1 MKLLCISDTVE
12 PVLYGSGLNDYASGV
27 DAVISC
33 GDLPFE
39 YLEYIVTFLGR
50 PLYYVRGNHDPAPY
64 SKAPGGCIPLHGE
77 VVDIGDVV
85 LAGLSGCR
93 LYSGGPNQF
102 TEGEM
107 SRKAWA
113 LSARLRL
120 RALLRRPK
128 PLILVT
134 HSPPF
139 GIGDGEDPAHVG
151 FRSFVRLIDARQPD
165 LWLYGHVHL
174 YGAEPVRVRERG
186 RTELINVYGHQILDV
201 GEEPGEARV

>member
-12 PVLYGSGLNDYASGV
+12 PVLYGPGLNDYASEV

-50 PLYYVRGNHDPAPY
+50 PLYYVRGNHDPE
-64 SKAPGGCIPLHGE
+64 SHRKVPGGCIPLDGE
-77 VVDIGDVV
+77 IVDADDVV

-93 LYSGGPNQF
+93 LYSGGPNQY
-102 TEGEM
+102 TEREM
-107 SRKAWA
+107 SLRAWR
-113 LSARLRL
+113 LSMRLRM

-128 PLILVT
+128 PLVLVT

-139 GIGDGEDPAHVG
+139 GIGDGEDPAHIG
-151 FRSFVRLIDARQPD
+151 FRSFVRLIDRHQPP

-186 RTELINVYGHQILDV
+186 TTRLVNVYGHQIFDI
-201 GEEPGEARV
+201 GGSTDA